1 MFTVENLAEY
11 AQNERLRELF
21 LERMQQ
27 YMGLWNY
34 VGTHCRQYI
43 DRISSLKKD
52 SYSFLSHSTSA
63 FAPPMTAPETPG
75 PEIVAVDP
83 TEPDRAPSFP

>member
-43 DRISSLKKD
+43 DRISGLKKD